1 MARNK
6 YPEETVK
13 LILDV
18 ATLLFVEKD
27 LTQHLCR
34 TSSMK
39 QIFQK
44 AQSTITFRPK
54 KKFFEAIFHRIGEEN
69 TNALATRYLRVSVLE
84 WVGKAAGDL

>member
-18 ATLLFVEKD
+18 ATHLFVEKD
-27 LTQHLCR
+27 MTQHLCR
-34 TSSMK
+34 TSSTK

-44 AQSTITFRPK
+44 AQFTITFRPK
-54 KKFFEAIFHRIGEEN
+54 KKFLKRSF
-69 TNALATRYLRVSVLE
+69 TV
-84 WVGKAAGDL
+84 